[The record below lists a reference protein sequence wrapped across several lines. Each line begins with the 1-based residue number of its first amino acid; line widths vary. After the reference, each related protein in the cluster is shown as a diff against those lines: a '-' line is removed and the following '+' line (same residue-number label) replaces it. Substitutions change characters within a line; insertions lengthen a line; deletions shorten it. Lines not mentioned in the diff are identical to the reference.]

1 MSYSIEQRVWAA
13 IWFEECHSITE
24 VGRRFRTRFGRH
36 ARAPQRALI
45 LRWHENLFKFG
56 NVLRR
61 QEGSGRPRTAR
72 SEDNCQAVVEAFR
85 ASPRKSIRR
94 ASCEMDLSYS
104 AISRV
109 LDESGFKA
117 YKLKVLH
124 AIQPDDIDRR
134 VEFCQWALQTVED
147 DDNFLNTLIF
157 SDEAIFHMNGQVNKQ
172 NCRIW
177 GTEEPSVFVEEPLQS
192 EKVMVWLALSSNGLI
207 GPFFFVENVT
217 GDSYLQML
225 KDFFWPSVSN
235 WNNLEELCFMQVGAR
250 LSFSSLCL
258 ISNDNFVCFRM
269 VHLLI
274 SPSAYGTG
282 LTSISLADGSVV
294 AVLLIGHQGRPI

>member
-1 MSYSIEQRVWAA
+1 
-13 IWFEECHSITE
+13 
-24 VGRRFRTRFGRH
+24 
-36 ARAPQRALI
+36 
-45 LRWHENLFKFG
+45 
-56 NVLRR
+56 
-61 QEGSGRPRTAR
+61 
-72 SEDNCQAVVEAFR
+72 
-85 ASPRKSIRR
+85 
-94 ASCEMDLSYS
+94 MDLSYS

-124 AIQPDDIDRR
+124 AIQQDDMDRH
-134 VEFCQWALQTVED
+134 VEFCQWALQTIED

-157 SDEAIFHMNGQVNKQ
+157 SDEAIFRMNGHVNKQ

-235 WNNLEELCFMQVGAR
+235 WNNLEELWFMQVGAR

-258 ISNDNFVCFRM
+258 ILNDNFVCFRM
-269 VHLLI
+269 MHLLI